1 MKHKGKFNRVLLIGD
16 EDDGNPNKRI
26 AYAN

>member
-1 MKHKGKFNRVLLIGD
+1 MKRKETFNRVLLIGD
-16 EDDGNPNKRI
+16 EDDGNPNKGI